1 MASRAVR
8 LVLIIMTIFL
18 ALTAFA
24 GGIGL
29 IADLNAPSLDMLKG
43 SLFHNYIGPGLALFV
58 IVGGTASV
66 AACLLIKRHSLSALG
81 SLLSGL
87 VIIVFEFVEVMAIGS
102 PPGIARDLQIFYFT
116 LGSLIVAF
124 SIAFRVV
131 KPAAP
136 RPTQATPAWRAI
148 PNPTPRLGRGEKLSA
163 AKAVTG
169 ATSNSPIG
177 EVSR

>member
-1 MASRAVR
+1 MVSRVFR
-8 LVLIIMTIFL
+8 VVLIVLTTFL
-18 ALTAFA
+18 ALTAFT

-29 IADLNAPSLDMLKG
+29 IAGLNAPSLEMLEG
-43 SLFHNYIGPGLALFV
+43 SLFHNYIVPGLALFV

-66 AACLLIKRHSLSALG
+66 GAYLLTKRPPLSALG

-87 VIIVFEFVEVMAIGS
+87 AIIVFEIVEVMAIGS

-136 RPTQATPAWRAI
+136 WPTQATPA
-148 PNPTPRLGRGEKLSA
+148 
-163 AKAVTG
+163 
-169 ATSNSPIG
+169 
-177 EVSR
+177 

>member
-29 IADLNAPSLDMLKG
+29 IADLNAPSLYMLKG
-43 SLFHNYIGPGLALFV
+43 SLFHNYIGPGLAL
-58 IVGGTASV
+58 
-66 AACLLIKRHSLSALG
+66 
-81 SLLSGL
+81 
-87 VIIVFEFVEVMAIGS
+87 FEFVEVMAIGS

-136 RPTQATPAWRAI
+136 RPTQATPA
-148 PNPTPRLGRGEKLSA
+148 
-163 AKAVTG
+163 
-169 ATSNSPIG
+169 
-177 EVSR
+177 